1 MVKRIK
7 EFENSK
13 AEGYLR
19 GIWRGKSDKEKDRD
33 KQEIAVRNKI

>member
-1 MVKRIK
+1 MVNLIK

-13 AEGYLR
+13 AEGYLSEFL
-19 GIWRGKSDKEKDRD
+19 RGKSDEEKDRD